1 MTATQGILLAV
12 SIVMFFYLGFAM
24 FKPEK
29 FDMGF
34 TWTIVTLVIALGLT
48 WRYLGSYMAAVFD
61 GRVHFLAW
69 AERPVYRALGTSPEQ
84 EQNWKRYAA
93 SMVIFSAIAMAV
105 TYLLIRIQGSL
116 PLNPQHLGAV
126 SPALSFNTAAS
137 FMTNTNWQNYGGET
151 TMSYFSQIGALTL
164 EQMLSPVIGI
174 AVAIALVRG
183 FARRNSPT
191 IGNFWVDM
199 TRGLFYI
206 VIPIAFVAGIIFVGQ
221 GAVQTL
227 AGTVSF
233 HDSLNGVSQTIARG
247 PIGFMEAIKQ
257 LGNNGG
263 GFLNANSATTFE
275 NPTGLTN
282 WLSIYLLLAIPF
294 ALTYT
299 FGKMVGSVR
308 QGAALLAAMVIIF
321 GMWVTF
327 TTIAEHGQNPAVQA
341 AGVHSTVGN
350 TVGKEVRF
358 GDTTSALFG
367 VSSTSTSTGSAD
379 ASYDSFTPIGGGG
392 LMTGMMLGEVTPGG
406 AGSGLYTILIY
417 AIIAVFI
424 GGLMIG
430 RTPEYLGKKIQAT
443 EVKLAGLGA
452 LVMPLIVLVFTAIV
466 VSIHAGRAGPL
477 NAGPHGFSEILYAL
491 TSQGN
496 NNGSA
501 FGGLTGDTTF
511 YNVIG
516 GIDMLLGRVGIM
528 IPALALGGVLAAK
541 NVVPESLGTFRTDNT
556 MFVGLTIGVII
567 IIGGLTFFP
576 AVSLGPIVEQLSH
589 GKFF

>member
-1 MTATQGILLAV
+1 V
-12 SIVMFFYLGFAM
+12 
-24 FKPEK
+24 
-29 FDMGF
+29 GF
-34 TWTIVTLVIALGLT
+34 TWTIITLVIALGLT

-61 GRVHFLAW
+61 GRVHFLGW
-69 AERPVYRALGTSPEQ
+69 AERPVYRLLGTGPEQ
-84 EQNWKRYAA
+84 EQNWKRYAG
-93 SMVIFSAIAMAV
+93 SMVIFSAVAMGV
-105 TYLLIRIQGSL
+105 TYLIIRVQGSL

-126 SPALSFNTAAS
+126 PQALSFNTAAS
-137 FMTNTNWQNYGGET
+137 FMTNTNWQNYAGET
-151 TMSYFSQIGALTL
+151 TMSYFSQIGALTF
-164 EQMLSPVIGI
+164 EQFLSPAIGI
-174 AVAIALVRG
+174 AVAIAMVRG
-183 FARRNSPT
+183 FSRRNSPT

-199 TRGLFYI
+199 TRALLYI
-206 VIPIAFVAGIIFVGQ
+206 FVPIAFVFGIVFVGQ
-221 GAVQTL
+221 GAAQTL
-227 AGTVSF
+227 AGTASI
-233 HDSLNGVSQTIARG
+233 HDVLNGVSQTIARG

-275 NPTGLTN
+275 NPTGLTD
-282 WLSIYLLLAIPF
+282 WLSIYLLLAVPF

-299 FGKMVGSVR
+299 FGKMVGSIR
-308 QGAALLAAMVIIF
+308 HGAALLAAMVIIF
-321 GMWVTF
+321 GVWVGYTSN
-327 TTIAEHGQNPAVQA
+327 AEHGQNPAVAA

-350 TVGKEVRF
+350 TEGKEVRF
-358 GDTTSALFG
+358 GDTSTALFG
-367 VSSTSTSTGSAD
+367 VASTNTSTGSAD
-379 ASYDSFTPIGGGG
+379 ASYDSFTPIGGLG

-406 AGSGLYTILIY
+406 TGSGLYTILIY

-430 RTPEYLGKKIQAT
+430 RTPEYLGKKIQAK

-452 LVMPLIVLVFTAIV
+452 LVMPIIVLVFTAIA

-501 FGGLTGDTTF
+501 FGGLTGNTTF

-516 GIDMLLGRVGIM
+516 GVDMLIGRVGIM

-541 NVVPESLGTFRTDNT
+541 NVVPESLGTFRTDNG

-576 AVSLGPIVEQLSH
+576 AVALGPIVEQLSH
-589 GKFF
+589 GQFF